1 MEDKEKRYC
10 YNCDKKVEFKTSKSV
25 DTFNVKNCEVEAEV
39 KHIFCKDCGEELYD
53 ADIERENTI
62 RIYDA
67 YKQKNG
73 LLTSEQIKRI
83 RDIHHL
89 SQKKLADLLRTGE
102 KTITRYENGAIQ
114 DPSYDLLLRILQN
127 ENGYYLLNHI
137 NDDNFESIKFESE
150 YRCTN
155 SSVVSNSAYLI
166 GGFAKHT
173 FKEFNNE
180 KSKRC
185 VC

>member
-1 MEDKEKRYC
+1 
-10 YNCDKKVEFKTSKSV
+10 
-25 DTFNVKNCEVEAEV
+25 VEAEV

-53 ADIERENTI
+53 TDIERENTI
-62 RIYDA
+62 RINDA

-83 RDIHHL
+83 REKHHL

-137 NDDNFESIKFESE
+137 YDGSIKFE
-150 YRCTN
+150 
-155 SSVVSNSAYLI
+155 
-166 GGFAKHT
+166 
-173 FKEFNNE
+173 
-180 KSKRC
+180 
-185 VC
+185 